1 MSKNEHQ
8 IPEERIQQIL
18 IKKAEWHS
26 GMLPYMTDAQLADV
40 LEDILSKTLHSII
53 HYKKMLGHETF
64 IDDIARN
71 QMFHAVHKEIKSRL
85 LEKDNSNRPILKV
98 MRK

>member
-1 MSKNEHQ
+1 MSK

-26 GMLPYMTDAQLADV
+26 GMLSYMTNTQLADV
-40 LEDILSKTLHSII
+40 LEVILSKTLHTII
-53 HYKKMLGHETF
+53 HYKKMLGHESF
-64 IDDIARN
+64 IGDITKN
-71 QMFHAVHKEIKSRL
+71 QMFHAVHKEIKTRL

-98 MRK
+98 IKK